1 MKTFLLAGILA
12 LFALLSVI
20 FTAES
25 LAADAGVRTE
35 AKPAQTVS
43 ADNPAPKPS
52 TLGEMLD
59 KGGPLMP
66 VLYALSFVALCLV
79 FYYMFSLRMELVVPE
94 SLANQIEEA
103 VKKKD
108 MLLVEEICAKN
119 DAPLSKVVKSGVEV
133 ILKPNANYAIMKDA
147 MEDEGARQGNILWH
161 RIQYLQ
167 DVAIVSPMVGLLGTV
182 FGMIVSFGA
191 LNTENMS
198 PKPTIIANGVAM
210 ALITTA
216 AGLVIAIP
224 AMLAY
229 GYFRGR
235 VNSIITELESRS
247 GRLSR
252 NLSEFIK
259 PS

>member
-1 MKTFLLAGILA
+1 MKTFFLAGSLA
-12 LFALLSVI
+12 IFTLLSALV
-20 FTAES
+20 ASECLS
-25 LAADAGVRTE
+25 ADAAGAGD
-35 AKPAQTVS
+35 AKVS
-43 ADNPAPKPS
+43 QAVPADNSIPKPS

-66 VLYALSFVALCLV
+66 VLYALSFIALCLI

-94 SLANQIEEA
+94 PLAAQIEEA

-108 MLLVEEICAKN
+108 MLLIEEICSKN
-119 DAPLSKVVKSGVEV
+119 DTPLSKVVKSGVEV
-133 ILKPNANYAIMKDA
+133 ILKPHANYTIMKDA

-167 DVAIVSPMVGLLGTV
+167 DIAIVSPMVGLLGTV

-229 GYFRGR
+229 AYFRGR
-235 VNSIITELESRS
+235 VNRLISELESKS

-252 NLSEFIK
+252 NLAEFIK
-259 PS
+259 PT

>member
-1 MKTFLLAGILA
+1 LKTLLLISALA
-12 LFALLSVI
+12 LAALFSAV
-20 FTAES
+20 FKTEC
-25 LAADAGVRTE
+25 LAADTGVRAD
-35 AKPAQTVS
+35 AKVAQTVS
-43 ADNPAPKPS
+43 ADNSNPKSS

-66 VLYALSFVALCLV
+66 VLYALSFIALCLA
-79 FYYMFSLRMELVVPE
+79 FYYMFSLRMELVVPG
-94 SLANQIEEA
+94 SLADQIEEA

-108 MLLVEEICAKN
+108 MLLVEEICSKN
-119 DAPLSKVVKSGVEV
+119 DAPLSKVVKAGLEV
-133 ILKPNANYAIMKDA
+133 ILKPNANYTIMKDA

-167 DVAIVSPMVGLLGTV
+167 DIAIVSPMVGLLGTV

-191 LNTENMS
+191 LNSENMS

-229 GYFRGR
+229 AYFRGR
-235 VNSIITELESRS
+235 VNGLISELESRS
-247 GRLSR
+247 GRFSR

-259 PS
+259 QI

>member
-1 MKTFLLAGILA
+1 MKTFLLISALA
-12 LFALLSVI
+12 FSTLLSAV
-20 FTAES
+20 FTAECF
-25 LAADAGVRTE
+25 AADAGAPAD
-35 AKPAQTVS
+35 AKVAQTAS
-43 ADNPAPKPS
+43 ADNSAPKPS

-66 VLYALSFVALCLV
+66 VLYALSFIALCLA
-79 FYYMFSLRMELVVPE
+79 FYYMFSLRMELIVPE
-94 SLANQIEEA
+94 SLASQIEEA

-108 MLLVEEICAKN
+108 LLLVEEICAKN
-119 DAPLSKVVKSGVEV
+119 DAPLSRVVKAGVEV
-133 ILKPNANYAIMKDA
+133 VLKPHANYTIMKDA

-167 DVAIVSPMVGLLGTV
+167 DIAIISPMVGLLGTV

-229 GYFRGR
+229 AYFRGR
-235 VNSIITELESRS
+235 VNRLISELESKS

-259 PS
+259 PT

>member
-1 MKTFLLAGILA
+1 LKTFLLAGALA
-12 LFALLSVI
+12 LSMLLSAV
-20 FTAES
+20 FTSECP
-25 LAADAGVRTE
+25 AADTGARADATVM
-35 AKPAQTVS
+35 QTVS
-43 ADNPAPKPS
+43 ADTSIPKPS
-52 TLGEMLD
+52 TLGEMLG

-66 VLYALSFVALCLV
+66 VLYALSFIALCLA

-94 SLANQIEEA
+94 SLASQIEEA
-103 VKKKD
+103 VGKKD
-108 MLLVEEICAKN
+108 VRLVEEICAKN
-119 DAPLSKVVKSGVEV
+119 DAPLSKVVHAGVEV
-133 ILKPNANYAIMKDA
+133 ILKPHANYTIMKDA

-167 DVAIVSPMVGLLGTV
+167 DVAVVSPMVGLLGTV

-198 PKPTIIANGVAM
+198 PKPTVIANGVAM

-229 GYFRGR
+229 AYFRGR
-235 VNSIITELESRS
+235 VNRLISELESKS
-247 GRLSR
+247 GKISR

>member
-1 MKTFLLAGILA
+1 LKTFLLIGALA
-12 LFALLSVI
+12 LSTLLSVV
-20 FTAES
+20 FTAEC
-25 LAADAGVRTE
+25 LAADTGVRTD
-35 AKPAQTVS
+35 ARAVQTAS
-43 ADNPAPKPS
+43 AENSNPKSS

-66 VLYALSFVALCLV
+66 VLYTLSFVALCLT
-79 FYYMFSLRMELVVPE
+79 FYYMFSLRMELVMPE
-94 SLANQIEEA
+94 SLAGQIEEA

-108 MLLVEEICAKN
+108 MLLVGEICAKN
-119 DAPLSKVVKSGVEV
+119 DAPLSKVVKAGVEV
-133 ILKPNANYAIMKDA
+133 ILKPHANYTIMKDA

-167 DVAIVSPMVGLLGTV
+167 DIAIVSPMVGLLGTV

-224 AMLAY
+224 SMLAY
-229 GYFRGR
+229 AYFRGR
-235 VNSIITELESRS
+235 VNGLISELESKS

-259 PS
+259 AS